1 MISGNSG
8 IVLVLINMYRKTKKP
23 IYLQKAIQI
32 AEQLIENM
40 ITENGKVG
48 WKSEVVPEVLAGFA
62 HGNSGFIELF
72 SRLYEVYPQTK
83 YLEYPFKFSRI

>member
-1 MISGNSG
+1 
-8 IVLVLINMYRKTKKP
+8 MYRKTKKA
-23 IYLQKAIQI
+23 YLSTKSYTNSRT
-32 AEQLIENM
+32 LIENM

-83 YLEYPFKFSRI
+83 YLDILSSFSRI